1 MLKPEQTIELLDGKA
16 VITQKFNASEL
27 LSKLI
32 IDRENVQKNRE
43 QLQASIARMDDNI
56 KELDDVILKL
66 TPNEEK
72 VIIGDFSI
80 KPDAPVVTTDAK

>member
-66 TPNEEK
+66 TPTEEK
-72 VIIGDFSI
+72 VIIGDFTV
-80 KPDAPVVTTDAK
+80 KPAEPVITDAK